1 MKCDTRIVGAGLLV
15 VAGALA
21 AAGIAHASVGGPR
34 VERLRR
40 TVVVGDS
47 LLAGFISG
55 GFVARDQRRA
65 APALIARR
73 ASVKLSQPLMSGAGV
88 PPPLRID
95 DRDGDGALDA
105 EEVRRGSVNVGFRK
119 YPGARVRN
127 LAVPGEDITSVFER
141 VDIEDAAASGDG
153 RDILKFLILG
163 LPLRDDSV
171 SQLTQAEELDPS
183 FMLVWLGNNDVLTMA
198 TKTNPA
204 RAELSPA
211 QFGAEYRRFLARL
224 ADGGVDMAIANLPDV
239 TRIAA
244 LRGPGEEVT
253 GCIGAGG
260 VVEPAA
266 PDWLVRLDLDTAEL
280 PEPPCTN
287 VLDAA
292 EQAEVRGTV
301 MAFNAEIAAAIAD
314 VELNRGITIATVDM
328 FALFDGIA
336 INGYDVN
343 GDGTLVL
350 TTDYLG
356 GIFSLDGIHPTRTAH
371 ALIANAFIDA
381 INTRFGEA
389 IPLVNV
395 ATTAERDKLVTNRY
409 RPQGEPP
416 FGLLAGV
423 DTEIDDA
430 LDDALADVG
439 DAIDDIIDDIEDF
452 FGDVFDF

>member
-1 MKCDTRIVGAGLLV
+1 MCFVMAAGL
-15 VAGALA
+15 ALA
-21 AAGIAHASVGGPR
+21 AVVTHAAVRGPR

-40 TVVVGDS
+40 MVVIGDS

-55 GFVARDQRRA
+55 GFVARDQRRS

-95 DRDGDGALDA
+95 DRDGDGQLDEA
-105 EEVRRGSVNVGFRK
+105 EVRRGSLDVGFRK
-119 YPGARVRN
+119 YPGGRVRN

-141 VDIEDAAASGDG
+141 VDIEDVAASGDG

-163 LPLRDDSV
+163 VPLRDDSV
-171 SQLTQAEELDPS
+171 SQLTRAEDLAPN
-183 FMLVWLGNNDVLTMA
+183 FLLVWLGSNDVLTMA

-204 RAELSPA
+204 RTDLTPA
-211 QFGAEYRRFLARL
+211 QFGAEYRRLLARL
-224 ADGGVDMAIANLPDV
+224 ADVGADMAVANLPDV
-239 TRIAA
+239 TPIAA
-244 LRGPGEEVT
+244 LRGPGDEVT
-253 GCIGAGG
+253 GCVGPGG

-280 PEPPCTN
+280 PEPPCSN

-292 EQAEVRGTV
+292 ERAEVRATV
-301 MAFNAEIAAAIAD
+301 TAFNAEIAAAVAE
-314 VELNRGITIATVDM
+314 VEANRGITIASVDV
-328 FALFDGIA
+328 FGLFDGIA
-336 INGYDVN
+336 TNGYDVH
-343 GDGTLVL
+343 GDGSLVL

-389 IPLVNV
+389 IPPVNV
-395 ATTAERDKLVTNRY
+395 GLAASRDKLVNNRY
-409 RPQGEPP
+409 RPAGEPP
-416 FGLLAGV
+416 FGLIAGV
-423 DTEIDDA
+423 DTELDDA
-430 LDDALADVG
+430 LDDALDDVG
-439 DAIDDIIDDIEDF
+439 DSIDDIIDDLEDF
-452 FGDVFDF
+452 FDDVFDF